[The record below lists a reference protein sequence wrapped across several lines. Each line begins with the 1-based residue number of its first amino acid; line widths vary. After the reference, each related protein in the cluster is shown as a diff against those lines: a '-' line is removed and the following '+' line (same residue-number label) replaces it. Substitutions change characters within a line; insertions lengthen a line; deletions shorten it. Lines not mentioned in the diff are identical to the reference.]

1 MYNSNKCYTILSWR
15 QPNIDLPNDGV
26 LTVKSQK
33 VDYPIRPSKV
43 PMNTSN
49 HFQERRTEETKEA
62 LNKLFGGWYGNQFRL
77 NEK

>member
-26 LTVKSQK
+26 LTVKSQ
-33 VDYPIRPSKV
+33 VDYPNAIRYV

-49 HFQERRTEETKEA
+49 HFQERRTDETKAA
-62 LNKLFGGWYGNQFRL
+62 LNALFNGDYGGQFHL

>member
-26 LTVKSQK
+26 LTVKSQ
-33 VDYPIRPSKV
+33 VDYPNAIRYV

-49 HFQERRTEETKEA
+49 HFQERRTLKLKTA
-62 LNKLFGGWYGNQFRL
+62 LNAVINGDYGGQFHL

>member
-33 VDYPIRPSKV
+33 AYPYTPWKV
-43 PMNTSN
+43 PMPTSN
-49 HFQERRTEETKEA
+49 HFQERRTLETKDR
-62 LNKLFGGWYGNQFRL
+62 LNKLFDGDFGGQFHL

>member
-26 LTVKSQK
+26 LTVKSQ
-33 VDYPIRPSKV
+33 VDYPNAIRYV
-43 PMNTSN
+43 PMDTSN
-49 HFQERRTEETKEA
+49 HFQERRTEQTKDA
-62 LNKLFGGWYGNQFRL
+62 LNFLFDGRYHMYFHL

>member
-26 LTVKSQK
+26 LTVKSQ
-33 VDYPIRPSKV
+33 VDYPNAIRYV
-43 PMNTSN
+43 PMDTSN
-49 HFQERRTEETKEA
+49 HFQERRTLETKDR
-62 LNKLFGGWYGNQFRL
+62 LNELFSGWYGNQFRL